1 MKNQD
6 SNVFE
11 IDILFLLKTLF
22 RKKFLILV
30 VALATAGIGLVYS
43 LFIAK
48 PTYDSTTRIYVV
60 TQSSQGVPGITNQD
74 LQAGTYLVQ
83 DYKEIILSQDVLREV
98 SNELDLKD
106 KLESKIRVEI
116 PVDTRIVSIT
126 VRDTDAEEAAR
137 IANHVRQTAAQKII
151 DVTKVSDVTTLEEAI
166 PAMKPSTPNTKR
178 NVLLGF
184 VAGATLVM
192 ATILFKEVMDDRVKR
207 PEDIEEMMGIPLLGV
222 VPTIEK
228 VKVK

>member
-166 PAMKPSTPNTKR
+166 PATKPSTPNTKR

-222 VPTIEK
+222 VPTIEN

>member
-166 PAMKPSTPNTKR
+166 PATKPSTPNTKR

-192 ATILFKEVMDDRVKR
+192 AIILFKEVMDDRVKR

-222 VPTIEK
+222 VPAIEK

>member
-22 RKKFLILV
+22 RKKILILV

-166 PAMKPSTPNTKR
+166 PATKPSTPNTKR